1 MPGTQPD
8 CLANK
13 SRCETVHDMAFPSL
27 FPKII
32 SVLKTI
38 PIRKFDDPNRERVD
52 DCNDGMPTSL

>member
-1 MPGTQPD
+1 M
-8 CLANK
+8 
-13 SRCETVHDMAFPSL
+13 HDMAFPSL